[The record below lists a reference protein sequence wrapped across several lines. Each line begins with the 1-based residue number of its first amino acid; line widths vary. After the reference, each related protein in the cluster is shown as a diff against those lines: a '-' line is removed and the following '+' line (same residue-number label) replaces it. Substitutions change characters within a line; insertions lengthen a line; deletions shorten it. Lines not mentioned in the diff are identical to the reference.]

1 VNVCDLQ
8 TRLAARLYVMIIDVS
23 VPPGLALEELD
34 RRLQAIAAEQDVAIT
49 LRAADA
55 DVL

>member
-1 VNVCDLQ
+1 VCDLQ